1 MPAPQPYRLRPVRIA
16 CINQATEDLGFPLEK
31 LTAALQRFYDTCFLP
46 VWGYPVQLYTPKAPA
61 PGDWLFF
68 YMDDADQAD
77 ALGYHDLTAAG
88 QPVTKVFVKTAKKA
102 GEQVSV
108 TACHELCEMVLDP
121 LVNLWA
127 DAPDGTQW
135 AYEACDAVEED
146 TFIVAGVPMS
156 NFVTPAYFE
165 PFNHPPGTKFDY
177 LGKLNKPFSMSKG
190 GYSVIR
196 TPRGVTKEVFGSKAK
211 KTRFAKEDRR
221 MHRVEERKP
230 ARPRRKPRRRTTGK
244 RSR

>member
-1 MPAPQPYRLRPVRIA
+1 MAGPAPAPYKLRPVRIA
-16 CINQATEDLGFPLEK
+16 CINLATEDLGVPFDK
-31 LTAALQRFYDTCFLP
+31 LTAALQKFYDTCFLP
-46 VWGYPVQLYTPKAPA
+46 SWGYPVQLYTPAKPD

-68 YMDDADQAD
+68 YVDDADQAD
-77 ALGYHDLTAAG
+77 ALGYHDLTKDG
-88 QPVTKVFVKTAKKA
+88 QPFTKVFVKTAKKQ
-102 GEQVSV
+102 GELVSV

-121 LVNLWA
+121 LVNIWA

-146 TFIVAGVPMS
+146 TFLVAGVPMS

-196 TPRGVTKEVFGSKAK
+196 TKRGVTKEIYGSKGKMA
-211 KTRFAKEDRR
+211 RFKKEDRR
-221 MHRVEERKP
+221 MHRNEDRIKP
-230 ARPRRKPRRRTTGK
+230 KPRRKTRRRRGTK
-244 RSR
+244 